1 MVITVGA
8 RQSDHRMPP
17 TIADR
22 TARMRRMLLCI
33 AVLATACRPAS
44 APASSTPAVLG
55 PNATMSRVVDGDTID
70 VTIAGHR
77 ERVRLIGID
86 TPETKKPNTPVQC
99 YGPEAT
105 SFTKSLLA
113 EGVPLHLERD
123 VVARDD
129 FGRMLAYVYL
139 AADGTFINMQII
151 RKGFARPL
159 TIAPNSAHA
168 DEFVEAARVAEA
180 DNIGLWAA
188 CTG

>member
-1 MVITVGA
+1 
-8 RQSDHRMPP
+8 
-17 TIADR
+17 
-22 TARMRRMLLCI
+22 MLLCV
-33 AVLATACRPAS
+33 AVIATACRAGSPPAPTIPT
-44 APASSTPAVLG
+44 ALG
-55 PNATMSRVVDGDTID
+55 ANATMLRVVDGDTID

-105 SFTKSLLA
+105 TFTKSLLPVDA
-113 EGVPLHLERD
+113 ELHLERD

-139 AADGTFINMQII
+139 AGDGTFVNMAII
-151 RKGFARPL
+151 RRGFARPL

-180 DNIGLWAA
+180 DNIGLWAK
-188 CTG
+188 CSG